1 MTFERAAEIPLGHK
15 RYTSAKTLATW
26 GGHGPRDSSAASF
39 DYSSRCHKV
48 SWPLTPGDWTT
59 CTLLNSSSAQH
70 RQTPEEP
77 QYWLGGRSCRF
88 PESIVTGRQWGRHLG
103 VWSFYVYEPAVRAA
117 RRQHTVIRPNDGPT
131 REWLAERDAAG
142 TATEHGSD
150 GNRIERA
157 LVKEKSPFVAT
168 LRQVSELMRPPVTA
182 ANDNAPA
189 NDEGST
195 ANSGKGHE
203 RVHNQGSILP
213 SVPMLLRAYQAGVQ
227 SGVRELNNGWHRI
240 GPTDGKRKL
249 TGLIFSN
256 GELIAFGDDS
266 GQKRRPTYK
275 ADPLG
280 LVFDK
285 ESETAKHVER
295 QSEENRSYI
304 RLAGREQYIS
314 SQRPDAPGSI
324 SPPPRT
330 ARAVANDN
338 TLAAARANTTSLPRV
353 HRLPDGVAKDYG
365 RLGGIA
371 EAKGAGEGATSA
383 PMHETLSELERA
395 EKLIA
400 AGIHAED
407 IEVVDDILSDASFR
421 TIGLARGY
429 AESSAHKMGRKVVEE
444 LLMRLSE
451 KIAA

>member
-1 MTFERAAEIPLGHK
+1 MRAAG
-15 RYTSAKTLATW
+15 
-26 GGHGPRDSSAASF
+26 
-39 DYSSRCHKV
+39 
-48 SWPLTPGDWTT
+48 
-59 CTLLNSSSAQH
+59 
-70 RQTPEEP
+70 
-77 QYWLGGRSCRF
+77 
-88 PESIVTGRQWGRHLG
+88 
-103 VWSFYVYEPAVRAA
+103 
-117 RRQHTVIRPNDGPT
+117 RQHTVIRPNDGPT

-142 TATEHGSD
+142 TATEHGTD

-157 LVKEKSPFVAT
+157 LVKEKSPLVAP

-189 NDEGST
+189 TDEGST

-213 SVPMLLRAYQAGVQ
+213 SVPILLRAYQAGAE
-227 SGVRELNNGWHRI
+227 SGVRDLHGGWHRI
-240 GPTDGKRKL
+240 GYTDDTDDKKKKFI
-249 TGLIFSN
+249 GL
-256 GELIAFGDDS
+256 AFLDGQLVAYGDDN
-266 GQKRRPTYK
+266 GRKRRPDYT

-280 LVFDK
+280 LVFNK

-295 QSEENRSYI
+295 QPEENRSYI
-304 RLAGREQYIS
+304 RLAGRERYIS

-338 TLAAARANTTSLPRV
+338 TLAAARANTSSLPPV
-353 HRLPDGVAKDYG
+353 QKLPDGVAKDYG

-371 EAKGAGEGATSA
+371 EANGAGEGATSA
-383 PMHETLSELERA
+383 PMHETLYELERA

-444 LLMRLSE
+444 LLARLSK